1 MKEISNYL
9 QRFLKTEFQSVLRE
23 HSNNNNNNNKSMFS
37 TISKNML
44 EKIYK
49 HMIDASKVWT
59 EQTIHSETINF
70 ETDDVPEH
78 HCLSEQIKEICDS
91 IKTNKKMG
99 KKSTFSVGGRQ
110 IVVWLIYPFAP
121 NDPIHKVSQTKAD
134 HFFHS
139 CIHKIFM
146 WLYIAAKYAKSE
158 CSRNMNLYLYFT
170 DHFKVLPTHSD
181 TIGQINVNT
190 AFTWSK
196 CSDTNDI
203 HLFREEEW
211 FKVLIHETFHNMM
224 LDFGS
229 MDPTQSRKEIL
240 DIFPVESEVNLYET
254 YCEMWAEIINV
265 MFVAHFSESVENITN
280 FDKILKTMEKHIQ
293 YEQAFSAF
301 QCVKVLHFFKLTYKN
316 LHEQTAESEHKRKM
330 QYKEDSN
337 ILAYYILKS
346 IAMVHVNEFIE
357 WNVKHNKSSL
367 DFNKTS
373 ENVME
378 YCSFFREHYTSPE
391 YLKNVQIMETWFQSK
406 KYKHDKN
413 SLEAQ
418 TMRMSVFEL

>member
-1 MKEISNYL
+1 
-9 QRFLKTEFQSVLRE
+9 
-23 HSNNNNNNNKSMFS
+23 
-37 TISKNML
+37 ML

-49 HMIDASKVWT
+49 HMIDASKAWP
-59 EQTIHSETINF
+59 EQTVHSETINF

-78 HCLSEQIKEICDS
+78 NCLSDQIKEICDS
-91 IKTNKKMG
+91 IKINKKIG
-99 KKSTFSVGGRQ
+99 KKSIFSVGSRQ
-110 IVVWLIYPFAP
+110 IVVWLIYPFSQD
-121 NDPIHKVSQTKAD
+121 DPVQKVSQTKAD

-146 WLYIAAKYAKSE
+146 WLYIASKYAKSE

-170 DHFKVLPTHSD
+170 DHFKVLPTDSD
-181 TIGQINVNT
+181 TIGQIHVNT

-229 MDPTQSRKEIL
+229 MDSTHSRKEIV

-254 YCEMWAEIINV
+254 YCETWAEIINV
-265 MFVAHFSESVENITN
+265 MFCAHFSEGGENLTDFN
-280 FDKILKTMEKHIQ
+280 KILKQMEKMIQ
-293 YEQAFSAF
+293 YEQVFSAF

-316 LHEQTAESEHKRKM
+316 LYEQTTDSEHKRKT

-346 IAMVHVNEFIE
+346 IAMVHVNDFVE
-357 WNVKHNKSSL
+357 WAAKHNQGSL

-378 YCSFFREHYTSPE
+378 YCSFFGEHYMSPQ
-391 YLKNVQIMETWFQSK
+391 YLTMVQIMETWFQSK
-406 KYKHDKN
+406 KYKRNKN
-413 SLEAQ
+413 RLETQ
-418 TMRMSVFEL
+418 TMRMALFEL